1 MKFAFPLLLAA
12 FCAAGTPAFA
22 APAPPPPPTT
32 VAVPIDDF
40 GCMVRTMYMAGAA
53 ANAAQ
58 KATDQAARDGAT
70 QISTQ
75 NYEAASYFIGKLSAR
90 GPYPAA
96 KQRFDSEVAALAK
109 LENSAMADQIARCV
123 SRAQSERAAFVNP
136 FAGK

>member
-1 MKFAFPLLLAA
+1 MNFARPFLIAA
-12 FCAAGTPAFA
+12 FCAAASPALA
-22 APAPPPPPTT
+22 APAPAPAAAPA
-32 VAVPIDDF
+32 VAIDDF
-40 GCMVRTMYMAGAA
+40 GCVVRTMYMAGAA

-75 NYEAASYFIGKLSAR
+75 NYEAASFFIGKLSAR

-109 LENSAMADQIARCV
+109 LENGGLATQIASCV
-123 SRAQSERAAFVNP
+123 DRAQKERAAFVTP

>member
-1 MKFAFPLLLAA
+1 MKFASTLLLAA
-12 FCAAGTPAFA
+12 LCAAATPALA
-22 APAPPPPPTT
+22 APATPPAPAPA
-32 VAVPIDDF
+32 VAIDDF

-96 KQRFDSEVAALAK
+96 KQRFDGEVAALAK

-123 SRAQSERAAFVNP
+123 GRAQSERAAFVNP